1 MDYSV
6 DNICAHINVD
16 RTKEIY
22 RALVADSR
30 NNSAV
35 LNFQK
40 NIYMREG
47 RLEEYLSPL
56 GIDISKYQ
64 GLDPVSINQATQSV
78 TYCGYYPL
86 CVENLTELK
95 DIVGAEHDD
104 GGFHVNKTEFGFEF
118 SFEYINEQI
127 VLFFWAELPWL
138 FMPPIEKP
146 RYENKA
152 ELPEIMGACTL

>member
-6 DNICAHINVD
+6 DNICARINVEK
-16 RTKEIY
+16 TKEIY
-22 RALVADSR
+22 RALLADSR
-30 NNSAV
+30 DNSAV
-35 LNFQK
+35 LNFRK
-40 NIYMREG
+40 NLIMRKG
-47 RLEEYLSPL
+47 RIEEYLSPL

-64 GLDPVSINQATQSV
+64 GLDLVSINQAAQSV

-86 CVENLTELK
+86 YVENLTELK

-104 GGFHVNKTEFGFEF
+104 GGFHVNKTDFGFEF
-118 SFEYINEQI
+118 SLEYINEQI
-127 VLFFWAELPWL
+127 VLFFGVDLPWL

-152 ELPEIMGACTL
+152 ALPEIVRECTL

>member
-22 RALVADSR
+22 RSLVADSGD
-30 NNSAV
+30 NSAV
-35 LNFQK
+35 VNFRK
-40 NIYMREG
+40 NIFMRK
-47 RLEEYLSPL
+47 RNIEEYLSPI

-64 GLDPVSINQATQSV
+64 GLDLVSINQAAQSV

-86 CVENLTELK
+86 YVENLTELK

-104 GGFHVNKTEFGFEF
+104 GAFHVNRTDFGFEF
-118 SFEYINEQI
+118 SLEYLNDQI

-152 ELPEIMGACTL
+152 ALPEIVRECTL

>member
-22 RALVADSR
+22 RSLVADSR
-30 NNSAV
+30 DNSAI
-35 LNFQK
+35 LNYRK
-40 NIYMREG
+40 NVFMRKG
-47 RLEEYLSPL
+47 RIEEYLSPL

-152 ELPEIMGACTL
+152 ALPEIMRECTL